1 MRDQNIRNLKTE
13 EKGINV
19 LEGLI
24 NNLLVP
30 DANQKRRLYDI
41 LNISYKKYSRSI
53 DAVILNVNSF
63 EKVKTKKDFTLIE
76 IKTTRAKNIT
86 ELPYGVFFGI
96 TQNEEDLFRSIDNYR
111 LCIVHPDLKKYVLL
125 DFDEYESLIQNKR
138 VQYQVNLKSKQ

>member
-30 DANQKRRLYDI
+30 DANQKRLLYDI

-63 EKVKTKKDFTLIE
+63 EEVKTKKDFTLIE

-138 VQYQVNLKSKQ
+138 VQYQVNLKSKP